1 MELLGTLI
9 LLAVY
14 GLPSIIA
21 IASGKQNAAAIVILN
36 LLLGWT
42 LLGWIAALVWAA
54 MAEPETSTK

>member
-54 MAEPETSTK
+54 MAEPERA